1 MRLAT
6 DVGQTH
12 CAYFFNLTSYIYHL
26 PQLFRY
32 GDPLLPGNLPD
43 ESATKI
49 EIILK

>member
-12 CAYFFNLTSYIYHL
+12 CAYFFSLISYVYHL
-26 PQLFRY
+26 PRLFRY
-32 GDPLLPGNLPD
+32 MNPLLPGNPPG
-43 ESATKI
+43 ESDTKI